1 MRFYYL
7 SHANMWS
14 NYIFVHFLRKLYV
27 KVKLTD
33 ALAIA
38 CSLKCL
44 KCDVEIKLWMSR
56 KICTFTGKKD
66 KAKTLM

>member
-1 MRFYYL
+1 
-7 SHANMWS
+7 MWS
-14 NYIFVHFLRKLYV
+14 IYIFVHFLRKLYV

-44 KCDVEIKLWMSR
+44 KCDVEIQLWMSR
-56 KICTFTGKKD
+56 KICTVTGKKD

>member
-1 MRFYYL
+1 
-7 SHANMWS
+7 MWS

-44 KCDVEIKLWMSR
+44 KCDVDK
-56 KICTFTGKKD
+56 TVDVKKD
-66 KAKTLM
+66 LHIHWEER